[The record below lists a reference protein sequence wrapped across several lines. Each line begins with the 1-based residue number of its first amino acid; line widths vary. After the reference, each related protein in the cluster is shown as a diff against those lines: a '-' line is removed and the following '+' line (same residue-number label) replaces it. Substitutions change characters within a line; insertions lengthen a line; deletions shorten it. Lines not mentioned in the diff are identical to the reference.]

1 MSTLDLTKDGIV
13 AALTPAPTLE
23 EQLERAE
30 FDLVRA
36 DYTESTAKILR
47 EKDDARQRIAS
58 IKKQIEARDA

>member
-1 MSTLDLTKDGIV
+1 MNSMTK
-13 AALTPAPTLE
+13 PSLE

-36 DYTESTAKILR
+36 DYTESTAKMQA
-47 EKDDARQRIAS
+47 EKDDARQRITS